1 MSNSMP
7 TANRVNMFNSF
18 QIMGNPNNNNNNN
31 NNNNVVEYQQNRANR
46 GDYSINYE
54 NNEYEEKSRYNSMYI
69 SGDQKNNQS
78 NRYNSI
84 SNTYNQ
90 RKN

>member
-1 MSNSMP
+1 
-7 TANRVNMFNSF
+7 
-18 QIMGNPNNNNNNN
+18 MGNPNNNNNS
-31 NNNNVVEYQQNRANR
+31 VVEYQQNRANR

-54 NNEYEEKSRYNSMYI
+54 NNNEYEEKSRYNSMYI